1 MSVKASSAVHQGYRI
16 WISSDICR
24 LPSLVAP
31 SYSGCVGLLLPTA
44 IPGLILTECPPVSSS
59 ANMTA
64 SEDWTQWDTMGRN
77 GTGIKNFSPTSTV
90 YLNRWPAQFGQP
102 YPIGRAVPGYRRSNA
117 IALPRPSAKQYLRY
131 TGIASTESFRLM
143 PFTGQDGLEWPIT
156 KHSRLTLV

>member
-1 MSVKASSAVHQGYRI
+1 MSVKVSSAVHQGYRI

-64 SEDWTQWDTMGRN
+64 SEDGTQWDGMGRESKISVPPVQCISIAGLPN
-77 GTGIKNFSPTSTV
+77 SDSHTQLVVQSQGIV
-90 YLNRWPAQFGQP
+90 GQM
-102 YPIGRAVPGYRRSNA
+102 R
-117 IALPRPSAKQYLRY
+117 LP
-131 TGIASTESFRLM
+131 
-143 PFTGQDGLEWPIT
+143 
-156 KHSRLTLV
+156 